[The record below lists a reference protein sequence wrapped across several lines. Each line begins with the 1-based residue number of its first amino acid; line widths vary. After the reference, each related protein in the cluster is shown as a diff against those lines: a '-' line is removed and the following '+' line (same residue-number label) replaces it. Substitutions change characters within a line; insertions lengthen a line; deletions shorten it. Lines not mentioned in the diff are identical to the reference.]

1 MFYLIYQRDIDMK
14 NTIVILLPV
23 LSCSGLEL
31 FGLRFAQELI
41 KRGYEPVVAVPKDS
55 ALDKQ
60 CKDRNLKTFYVS
72 AVHKYSLKSFKD
84 CIDILKKIEP
94 SKIVIF
100 RSQMIYPVHFA
111 RIITSIHAEI
121 YMFYRIGVGNSV
133 RKDPLHRFLF
143 KQVKAIIP
151 NAGYVADKMK
161 RLWGVDKDK
170 VVCIK
175 SGVDVNKYCPSTKT
189 RDKFRA
195 DFGFSND
202 DFIIGA
208 SGRIEPVKGSEN
220 LIRALFDGSDSPGHM
235 KENIHLVF
243 VGKESKIGYIDYLKQ
258 LSAELNASNKVH
270 FLPFRNDIENYYPG
284 LDLFAFAVNCN
295 ECYAYTVLEAM
306 TCGIPVLV
314 PNSGGLIEMFTD
326 GVEGRFFEHKN
337 IDSLRERFAQI
348 IAMPAHDLKKMGDSA
363 REHVLKTSDWN
374 KMIEKY
380 FSIMSL

>member
-1 MFYLIYQRDIDMK
+1 MK
-14 NTIVILLPV
+14 KTIVILLPV

-41 KRGYEPVVAVPKDS
+41 KRGYDAVVAVPKDS
-55 ALDKQ
+55 SLDKQ
-60 CKDRNLKTFYVS
+60 CKERNLKTFYV
-72 AVHKYSLKSFKD
+72 APVHKYSLRSFKD

-94 SKIVIF
+94 SKIIIF

-111 RIITSIHAEI
+111 RIITAIHSEI
-121 YMFYRIGVGNSV
+121 FMFYRIGVGNSV

-161 RLWGVDKDK
+161 RLWGVEKEK

-175 SGVDVNKYCPSTKT
+175 SGVDVDKYYPSPEA
-189 RDKFRA
+189 RDKFRV
-195 DFGFSND
+195 DFGFSKD
-202 DFIIGA
+202 DFIVGA

-220 LIRALFDGSDSPGHM
+220 IIRALFDGDTSPGQI
-235 KENIHLVF
+235 KKNVHLVF
-243 VGKESKIGYIDYLKQ
+243 VGNETQKGYIEYLKK
-258 LSAELNASNKVH
+258 LSTDLNAANKVH

-337 IDSLRERFAQI
+337 VDSLRERFAQI
-348 IAMPAHDLKKMGDSA
+348 TSMPAYELKKMGDSA
-363 REHVLKTSDWN
+363 RDHVLKTADWN

-380 FSIMSL
+380 FSVLSL